1 MGFLVA
7 RGNPQPPD
15 LKDSPDDINLQNNIN
30 KINATGIQ
38 KIFIYKVA
46 FYAHLGHILVIWIL
60 RINIVH
66 NILLQNYVPK

>member
-30 KINATGIQ
+30 KINVTGN
-38 KIFIYKVA
+38 KKYSFVK
-46 FYAHLGHILVIWIL
+46 
-60 RINIVH
+60 
-66 NILLQNYVPK
+66 